1 MIDFLYQYG
10 MFLAQVVTLVVA
22 ILVVIGGIV
31 SAAARNRHRVSRD
44 GELRVKHL
52 NEEFDDLRESI
63 VDQVLPDA
71 ERKAEHKKKRKE
83 EKARNKQRKKAG
95 AEAKSKPRMFV
106 LDFNGDIQASD
117 VARLRREISAVL
129 EVATGD
135 DEVLLRL
142 ESPGGL
148 VHSYGLAAS
157 QLKRLRGRG
166 VKLTVAVDQVA
177 ASGGYMMACIAD
189 RILAA
194 PFAVIGS
201 IGVVAQV
208 PNFHRLLK
216 KNDIDVELMTAG
228 EYKRTLTMLGENT
241 DKGREKFQ
249 QELEE
254 THQLFKGFVREHRRT
269 LDLDAVA
276 TGEHWFGT
284 RAKELGLVDEIMTS
298 DEYLQGRKEHLDL
311 YELNWEYKRKLA
323 ERLGVSV
330 ENAGVRLIDRFLAP
344 GQPASVSLTPVAT
357 PAGFQRSEAMTFK
370 ALITEKTDDGYRSR
384 VGDKH
389 LEELPEGDVL
399 VRVAWSSLNYK
410 DALSASGNKGVT
422 RSFPHTPGIDAAGVV
437 EEAGDGPFSVG
448 DAVICTGYDL
458 GMNTSGG
465 YGDYIRVPAEW
476 LAPLPAGLSA
486 RDAMVL
492 GTAGLTAALC
502 VEALIDTGLQPEQGE
517 VLVTGATGG
526 VGSVAVSILSKLG
539 FKVVAATGKQ
549 DAHDW
554 LRDLGAAD
562 IIGRDALLERH

>member
-269 LDLDAVA
+269 LDMDAVA

-284 RAKELGLVDEIMTS
+284 RAKELGLVDDIMTS

-330 ENAGVRLIDRFLAP
+330 ENAGVRLIDRFWHR
-344 GQPASVSLTPVAT
+344 GS
-357 PAGFQRSEAMTFK
+357 QRQF
-370 ALITEKTDDGYRSR
+370 
-384 VGDKH
+384 H
-389 LEELPEGDVL
+389 
-399 VRVAWSSLNYK
+399 
-410 DALSASGNKGVT
+410 
-422 RSFPHTPGIDAAGVV
+422 
-437 EEAGDGPFSVG
+437 
-448 DAVICTGYDL
+448 
-458 GMNTSGG
+458 
-465 YGDYIRVPAEW
+465 
-476 LAPLPAGLSA
+476 
-486 RDAMVL
+486 
-492 GTAGLTAALC
+492 
-502 VEALIDTGLQPEQGE
+502 
-517 VLVTGATGG
+517 
-526 VGSVAVSILSKLG
+526 
-539 FKVVAATGKQ
+539 
-549 DAHDW
+549 
-554 LRDLGAAD
+554 
-562 IIGRDALLERH
+562 